1 MNAVLGLWLFFSAFL
16 WPHGAMQSLNAEIV
30 GMLAVTAAVAR
41 YTGVRWA
48 GRFNALLGGW
58 LIISALLMPRV
69 GMTTFWNH
77 LAIGFCFVLFGLTS
91 SLHHLRRHTPVRP

>member
-1 MNAVLGLWLFFSAFL
+1 MNAALGLWLFFSAFL
-16 WPHGAMQSLNAEIV
+16 WPHSAMQSLNAEVV

-41 YTGVRWA
+41 RWA
-48 GRFNALLGGW
+48 GKFNALLGGW
-58 LIISALLMPRV
+58 LIVSALLMPRV

-91 SLHHLRRHTPVRP
+91 SLRHLRRHTPVRP